1 MNDQME
7 QEMERTIRLLQS
19 SMPQTNRNVSLVT
32 LFRIAASELQ
42 PFVLIMLSCG
52 AIAFSLISAKFLAMP
67 MLTVFCTAPMP
78 MLLLF
83 HRYVLSCNSGMRELE
98 ETFQYSYSEML
109 IGRTFVISGYMVVV
123 LMILSA
129 ALHYSVGESFLRLAL
144 CGAVPSI
151 YLCTLLLFL
160 STRTRNQDGIS
171 ILAIVFWAALCFL
184 AAILSFEQLLEIC
197 STTVY
202 SVLVII
208 GIILLS
214 ICSHAIRERRFLY
227 VGSHS

>member
-1 MNDQME
+1 MNYQME
-7 QEMERTIRLLQS
+7 QEMERTIRLLHS

-32 LFRIAASELQ
+32 LLRIAASELQ
-42 PFVLIMLSCG
+42 PFVLIILSCS
-52 AIAFSLISAKFLAMP
+52 AISFGLISAKFLAMP

-83 HRYVLSCNSGMRELE
+83 HRYVLSCNNGMRELE

-109 IGRTFVISGYMVVV
+109 IGRTFIISVYMVVI

-129 ALHYSVGESFLRLAL
+129 ILHYSVGESFLRLAL

-160 STRTRNQDGIS
+160 STRTHNQEWLS
-171 ILAIVFWAALCFL
+171 ILAMVFWAALCFL
-184 AAILSFEQLLEIC
+184 AAILSFDQLLQIC
-197 STTVY
+197 STTFY
-202 SVLVII
+202 SVLVIV
-208 GIILLS
+208 GITLLS
-214 ICSHAIRERRFLY
+214 ICSHTIRERRFLLC
-227 VGSHS
+227 GQ

>member
-1 MNDQME
+1 MNHQME

-19 SMPQTNRNVSLVT
+19 SMPQTNSNAPLVT
-32 LFRIAASELQ
+32 LFRIAVSELQ
-42 PFVLIMLSCG
+42 PFVLIILSFG
-52 AIAFSLISAKFLAMP
+52 ALAFGLISTKFLAMP

-98 ETFQYSYSEML
+98 ETFPYSYSEML
-109 IGRTFVISGYMVVV
+109 VGRTFVISGYMVVI

-129 ALHYSVGESFLRLAL
+129 ALHYSAGESFWRLAL

-160 STRTRNQDGIS
+160 STQTHNQEELS
-171 ILAIVFWAALCFL
+171 ILAIVFWAALCFF
-184 AAILSFEQLLEIC
+184 AALLSFEQLLQIC
-197 STTVY
+197 STAFY
-202 SVLVII
+202 FVLVIV

-214 ICSHAIRERRFLY
+214 VCSHAIRERRFLY
-227 VGSHS
+227 VGSNG